1 MVPGDHSLED
11 AKGRL
16 GTLDHEVQN
25 RRVALRTMGVVAG
38 LLTREADRHM
48 ALTVLKAE
56 GDWVPKSL
64 CLAAE
69 EHTGRLPFRCHDS
82 RTFLLEERRGKCV
95 CL

>member
-1 MVPGDHSLED
+1 MD
-11 AKGRL
+11 
-16 GTLDHEVQN
+16 
-25 RRVALRTMGVVAG
+25 VVAG

-56 GDWVPKSL
+56 GEWVPKSL

-82 RTFLLEERRGKCV
+82 RTFLLKERRGKCV
-95 CL
+95 CLWGLLSCDPLCAKEWHFWPDH

>member
-16 GTLDHEVQN
+16 GILDHEVQS
-25 RRVALRTMGVVAG
+25 RRVALRRTYVVVA

-56 GDWVPKSL
+56 GDWVPTSL

-82 RTFLLEERRGKCV
+82 RTFLLKERRGKCV